1 MSFDDLL
8 DYCLS
13 KPGAWRD
20 EPWDGTLVSKVDQKI
35 FAFFLFGESRVSV
48 KCGANR
54 LEADEWL
61 ERFPD
66 DAAKMPYLGAQG
78 WNSLAFDGDIP
89 DEDLLDAIDES
100 YHLVV
105 SRLPKS
111 RRPSGWDGDGLGG

>member
-1 MSFDDLL
+1 MRSDDLL
-8 DYCLS
+8 EYCLA

-20 EPWDGTLVSKVDQKI
+20 EPWEETTVTKVDSKI
-35 FAFFLFGESRVSV
+35 FAFFGEATVGV
-48 KCGANR
+48 KCGSNR

-61 ERFPD
+61 ERFPGG
-66 DAAKMPYLGAQG
+66 ATKMPYLGAQG

-89 DEDLLDAIDES
+89 DEDLLDAVDES

-111 RRPSGWDGDGLGG
+111 RRPPGWDSG